1 MKDKRL
7 VRSGR
12 PSVIVLMYKNPA
24 EADNKLVKNFVE
36 TSLQRN
42 YLSESP
48 EITIEKLSNI
58 FEEIKEMT
66 LFALDLSEVERV
78 HNIRLKER
86 VNVLQKEVEYLKEKN
101 SKLEEENRE
110 LRKKLKAN

>member
-1 MKDKRL
+1 MLSVRCRVCGRELEAHPTKTKCCGCPNMTTLTGDKI
-7 VRSGR
+7 S
-12 PSVIVLMYKNPA
+12 
-24 EADNKLVKNFVE
+24 
-36 TSLQRN
+36 
-42 YLSESP
+42 
-48 EITIEKLSNI
+48 
-58 FEEIKEMT
+58 
-66 LFALDLSEVERV
+66 ALDLSEVERV